1 MVVLIYFTCFYT
13 KIKGTSPKNTLSQNV
28 VALATAM
35 GYVGGSSIIDT
46 QQTQSDDTTINR
58 LD

>member
-1 MVVLIYFTCFYT
+1 MSLHPTT
-13 KIKGTSPKNTLSQNV
+13 
-28 VALATAM
+28 M
-35 GYVGGSSIIDT
+35 GYAGGSSIIDT